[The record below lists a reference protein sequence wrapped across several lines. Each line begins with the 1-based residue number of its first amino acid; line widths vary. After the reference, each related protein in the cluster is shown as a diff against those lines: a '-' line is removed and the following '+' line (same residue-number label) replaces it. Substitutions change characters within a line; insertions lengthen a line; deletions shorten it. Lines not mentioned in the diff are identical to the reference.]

1 MSGDLI
7 QRLDRKAAD
16 RNPRTSFRAG
26 SNNLQNAL
34 IVLVKAMARD
44 AARSAAAAPEQQ
56 GNDGTDHRLE

>member
-1 MSGDLI
+1 VSGDLI
-7 QRLDRKAAD
+7 QRLDHEAAD
-16 RNPRTSFRAG
+16 RDPRTSFRAG

-44 AARSAAAAPEQQ
+44 AARSAATVPDQQ